1 MKTITFSSGE
11 TVSFKP
17 SSIMELMLVYDETMR
32 GYEAAHPKP
41 DAPLIETK
49 ITESKTEMLPD
60 AAAHERLLAEWD
72 SAMQLA
78 VARSLSL
85 YIALSIELTDK
96 QRKTASA
103 HRRGME
109 AIIPSYKNYTDE
121 QTFLLMNLR
130 TVDDL
135 NNVITIFAD
144 ADVEKAVK
152 KK

>member
-1 MKTITFSSGE
+1 
-11 TVSFKP
+11 
-17 SSIMELMLVYDETMR
+17 MELMLVYDETMR
-32 GYEAAHPKP
+32 EYEAAHPKP
-41 DAPLIETK
+41 DAPLVETK

-60 AAAHERLLAEWD
+60 ARAHERLLAEWD

-78 VARSLSL
+78 VARTLSL
-85 YIALSIELTDK
+85 YIALSIDLSDK

-103 HRRGME
+103 HRTAMSS
-109 AIIPSYKNYTDE
+109 ILSSYKNYTDE
-121 QTFLLMNLR
+121 QSFLLMNLR

>member
-1 MKTITFSSGE
+1 MKSITFSSGE
-11 TVSFKP
+11 TVSFKQ
-17 SSIMELMLVYDETMR
+17 SSIMELMLVHDETMR

-41 DAPLIETK
+41 DAPLVETK

-60 AAAHERLLAEWD
+60 AKAHERLLAEWD

-78 VARSLSL
+78 VARTLSL

-103 HRRGME
+103 HRRSMAVIVAAYE
-109 AIIPSYKNYTDE
+109 NYTDE
-121 QTFLLMNLR
+121 QAFLLMNLK

-135 NNVITIFAD
+135 NNVITIFSE